1 MERQMN
7 SQTKKVL
14 ALVALIVATG
24 VGVVELT
31 RNPAQADPLLV
42 AGGAAGYAGARVDAV
57 FQIVAEMAPAGN
69 VEIPTA
75 EKGDLPPL
83 GCDGPFRSEVMAECI
98 DVAYEVES
106 VNSEVIETRTANSSI
121 LTRMVEYTLAGF

>member
-1 MERQMN
+1 MN

-24 VGVVELT
+24 VAVVELT

-42 AGGAAGYAGARVDAV
+42 PGGAAGYAGARVDSV
-57 FQIVAEMAPAGN
+57 FQVVAEMALAGA

-75 EKGDLPPL
+75 QKGDLPPL
-83 GCDGPFRSEVMAECI
+83 GCAGPFRSEVRAECL

-106 VNSEVIETRTANSSI
+106 DDAEIVETRTANSSI
-121 LTRMVEYTLAGF
+121 LTRMVEYTLASF